1 MVWSFD
7 RTYGK
12 PVVYSGVPNVH
23 EVRNVIDKIL
33 RSRTYTGMLNT
44 RYVVVV
50 AGQCIGTPEYVVSY
64 SCRCFE
70 VCSGYEATHRWGG
83 LPTNEIECYFRIT

>member
-50 AGQCIGTPEYVVSY
+50 AGQCIGTPEYVLKCVRDMKLRIVGEGFQRMRSN
-64 SCRCFE
+64 
-70 VCSGYEATHRWGG
+70 AT
-83 LPTNEIECYFRIT
+83 FV